1 KDRQIKGKT
10 NISQKDYDIILNVLL
25 DELLGED
32 STKKERNNKVSE
44 VIEKIKNKKNN
55 CSASI
60 NSLCKLFGISRSR
73 FYDRKDNVGYKKRKD
88 SKVTEIEMI
97 ALVNEVFNQ
106 HKGNIGSDKI
116 SGLIKKDYGINI
128 SQPTVSKIMSNSHL
142 YVNSTKNKP
151 KKFKEDK
158 NTKDDFEYLVDVE
171 KRQELKPYEAVSAD
185 FMIIKNKDKH
195 YHLHMIADIKTH
207 KIVAYTLSD
216 NQSASVVYKD
226 ITKLKDLN
234 VKIMNTDHGTQY
246 FEKNVRAYLESI
258 GVKQSM
264 GRVGCSNDNL
274 WIEYIFGRIREELFS
289 QYNINKLDIKY
300 VKRLIDNYVE
310 YWNNMRPIK
319 TLNYMS
325 PNEYINFLNERNCP
339 KYLY

>member
-1 KDRQIKGKT
+1 
-10 NISQKDYDIILNVLL
+10 
-25 DELLGED
+25 
-32 STKKERNNKVSE
+32 
-44 VIEKIKNKKNN
+44 
-55 CSASI
+55 
-60 NSLCKLFGISRSR
+60 
-73 FYDRKDNVGYKKRKD
+73 KKRKD

-158 NTKDDFEYLVDVE
+158 NTKDDFEYLVDIE